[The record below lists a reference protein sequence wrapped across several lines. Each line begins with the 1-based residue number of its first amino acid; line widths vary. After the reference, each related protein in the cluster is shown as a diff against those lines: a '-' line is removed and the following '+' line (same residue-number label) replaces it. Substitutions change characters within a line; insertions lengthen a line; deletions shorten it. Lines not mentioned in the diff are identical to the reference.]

1 MAKKL
6 LDLWW
11 YQNFRNPAYYLHSTI
26 DTIDKV
32 ELSFACIA
40 QSLASTGKQW
50 NQNIAAIG

>member
-11 YQNFRNPAYYLHSTI
+11 YQNFRNPAYYLHGTI

-32 ELSFACIA
+32 ELP
-40 QSLASTGKQW
+40 LHV
-50 NQNIAAIG
+50 

>member
-11 YQNFRNPAYYLHSTI
+11 YQNFRNPTYYLHTI

-40 QSLASTGKQW
+40 QSLASTGKQ
-50 NQNIAAIG
+50 